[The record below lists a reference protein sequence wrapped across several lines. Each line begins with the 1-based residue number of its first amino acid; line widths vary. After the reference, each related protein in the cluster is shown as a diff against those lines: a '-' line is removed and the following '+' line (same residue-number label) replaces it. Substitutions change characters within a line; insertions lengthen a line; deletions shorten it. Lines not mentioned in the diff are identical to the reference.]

1 MKLLSRKIYKPFND
15 VVDKAKVSLANESH
29 SDNEI
34 EFLNNLIDDFSQK
47 RIELDSLDK
56 KYAELHLHQTTTK
69 IINGLTNDTP
79 ENILSILSHFGIEFS
94 HKIYSLITIEFNEE
108 ILKTFS
114 YEQSN
119 FILYDVMDVL
129 YETFNCIVSLSSSR
143 TIDIVIND
151 DRIVMT

>member
-56 KYAELHLHQTTTK
+56 KYAELHLHQTTT
-69 IINGLTNDTP
+69 N
-79 ENILSILSHFGIEFS
+79 FGIEFS
-94 HKIYSLITIEFNEE
+94 HKIYSLITIEFNE
-108 ILKTFS
+108 
-114 YEQSN
+114 
-119 FILYDVMDVL
+119 
-129 YETFNCIVSLSSSR
+129 
-143 TIDIVIND
+143 
-151 DRIVMT
+151 

>member
-1 MKLLSRKIYKPFND
+1 MKLLSKKIYKPFND

-79 ENILSILSHFGIEFS
+79 ENILPYFRILESNFHIRY
-94 HKIYSLITIEFNEE
+94 I
-108 ILKTFS
+108 FS
-114 YEQSN
+114 YN
-119 FILYDVMDVL
+119 
-129 YETFNCIVSLSSSR
+129 
-143 TIDIVIND
+143 
-151 DRIVMT
+151 DRI

>member
-1 MKLLSRKIYKPFND
+1 MSILFPPRSGMNRFICYIMYIIYRIYYTAVAIFSYETTFKKKYINRFND

-69 IINGLTNDTP
+69 IINGLTKRHTRKYTFHTFR
-79 ENILSILSHFGIEFS
+79 ILE
-94 HKIYSLITIEFNEE
+94 
-108 ILKTFS
+108 
-114 YEQSN
+114 SN
-119 FILYDVMDVL
+119 FHIRYILL
-129 YETFNCIVSLSSSR
+129 
-143 TIDIVIND
+143 
-151 DRIVMT
+151 

>member
-69 IINGLTNDTP
+69 IINGLTNDTL
-79 ENILSILSHFGIEFS
+79 ENILYILSHFGIEFS
-94 HKIYSLITIEFNEE
+94 HKIYSLIIFFDHFERIIAVDSF
-108 ILKTFS
+108 FS
-114 YEQSN
+114 DDGYSLICHDPFVPGGIFVNVEY
-119 FILYDVMDVL
+119 L
-129 YETFNCIVSLSSSR
+129 VSF
-143 TIDIVIND
+143 
-151 DRIVMT
+151 